1 MFSGKRADKIREVA
15 MCAGGNVMPCTDLLP
30 GCAGFRFAS
39 LVVAG
44 IDNTRA
50 VERFGPGIRAEE
62 ICLFHEEVASGDAY
76 TEMLGERVTTGMRE
90 RRGMSVVRFADG
102 EYAFYR
108 GSLRCNG
115 LYEQA
120 ESVEAIRKAIP
131 AHAEDL
137 RYVAETGILAPLVF
151 PGNIGPV
158 RRKFPAFWKRS
169 GDDGAAFFLEFLR
182 GHGVRL
188 SETNYI
194 PFYVVY
200 AYLTSRAFAVA
211 VDGRKVCILNSDID
225 MASCAAWFSALS
237 SRPSLVPVAIPASYV
252 ATRWD
257 SMRDEVLRAVPPDA
271 DLCLVGAGVGA
282 LRVCADIGRRFS
294 IPALDAGHALNMMND
309 MEKKSDGARLFTDH
323 R

>member
-1 MFSGKRADKIREVA
+1 MRSRSEEISLANLLEE
-15 MCAGGNVMPCTDLLP
+15 LP
-30 GCAGFRFAS
+30 GFRLDA
-39 LVVAG
+39 LTVMG
-44 IDNTRA
+44 IDNSRA
-50 VERFGPGIRAEE
+50 IERFGRGIREQE
-62 ICLFHEEVASGDAY
+62 VSLFHEGTDSGDACM
-76 TEMLGERVTTGMRE
+76 TMLGERVSCGMRE
-90 RRGMSVVRFADG
+90 RRAMPVVRFADG

-108 GSLRCNG
+108 ESLRCNG

-120 ESVEAIRKAIP
+120 ESVDAIRKAIP

-137 RYVAETGILAPLVF
+137 RYAAETGLLAPLVF
-151 PGNIGPV
+151 PGNV
-158 RRKFPAFWKRS
+158 ARKRAPFPRFWKS
-169 GDDGAAFFLEFLR
+169 TGDDGAVRFLEFLR
-182 GHGVRL
+182 EHGVRL
-188 SETNYI
+188 AGTNYI

-200 AYLTSRAFAVA
+200 AYLTSRSFAQG

-225 MASCAAWFSALS
+225 LPSCAAWFAALS
-237 SRPSLVPVAIPASYV
+237 SRPVLTPVPIPPSYV

-257 SMRDEVLRAVPPDA
+257 EMREEVLRAVPADA

>member
-1 MFSGKRADKIREVA
+1 VHRGDDRPDPERLTGSPR
-15 MCAGGNVMPCTDLLP
+15 
-30 GCAGFRFAS
+30 FRFDA
-39 LVVAG
+39 LVVTG
-44 IDNTRA
+44 IDNSPA
-50 VERFGPGIRAEE
+50 VERFGPGIREQE
-62 ICLFHEEVASGDAY
+62 TCLLHETAPSGDACVA
-76 TEMLGERVTTGMRE
+76 MLSERVRSGISDRKGMP
-90 RRGMSVVRFADG
+90 VVRFADG
-102 EYAFYR
+102 EYAFYA

-120 ESVEAIRKAIP
+120 ESSDAIRRSIP

-158 RRKFPAFWKRS
+158 RRKFPEFWKRS

-188 SETNYI
+188 SETNYV

-200 AYLTSRAFAVA
+200 AYLTSRAFAA
-211 VDGRKVCILNSDID
+211 TVDGRKVCILNSDID
-225 MASCAAWFSALS
+225 MASCATWFAALS
-237 SRPSLVPVAIPASYV
+237 SRPSLVPVPIPASYV

-257 SMRDEVLRAVPPDA
+257 SMRDEVLRAVPPDV

-282 LRVCADIGRRFS
+282 LRVCADISRRCS
-294 IPALDAGHALNMMND
+294 VPALDAGHALNMMND
-309 MEKKSDGARLFTDH
+309 MEKKSMGPRLYSVH

>member
-1 MFSGKRADKIREVA
+1 
-15 MCAGGNVMPCTDLLP
+15 MCAGDNEMPRTDLLP
-30 GCAGFRFAS
+30 VGPEFRFAT
-39 LVVAG
+39 LVVTG

-50 VERFGPGIRAEE
+50 VEHFGPGIRAEE
-62 ICLFHEEVASGDAY
+62 VCLFHEGSASGDGY
-76 TEMLGERVTTGMRE
+76 VTMLGEQVLCGMRE
-90 RRGMSVVRFADG
+90 RRGMPVVRFADG
-102 EYAFYR
+102 EYAFYA

-120 ESVEAIRKAIP
+120 ESPDAIRRSIP

-158 RRKFPAFWKRS
+158 RRKFPSFWKRS

-182 GHGVRL
+182 RHGVHL
-188 SETNYI
+188 SGTNYV
-194 PFYVVY
+194 PFYIVY
-200 AYLTSRAFAVA
+200 AYLTSRVFAAA

-237 SRPSLVPVAIPASYV
+237 SRPSLVPVPIPASYV

-282 LRVCADIGRRFS
+282 LRVCADLSRRFS
-294 IPALDAGHALNMMND
+294 VPALDAGHALHRMND
-309 MEKKSDGARLFTDH
+309 MEKKSMGPRLYSVH